1 MQELK
6 ITNSNGVEVY
16 LYGEIGRYMDVDV
29 NYIVRDLERLQK
41 EKNITSITFYVNSG
55 GGDVMQGL
63 ALYNY
68 LNRCNLDVTWVVD
81 GIAASMMAMLMCNP
95 KHKVKAAKYAKL
107 MYHRVTGYVYGNSDE
122 IRNAADMVDSFE
134 RDLISMMSA
143 RTCKET
149 DDIKS
154 SYFDGTDHW
163 MSVEDAK
170 SLRLVDE
177 IIDTESQIQVP
188 EAFNSAHDA
197 RMYYAS
203 IISNNHKNSKTMP
216 LDIKKLAQAIGLSDD
231 AGEDAVI
238 ARISDIRKE
247 KESMVKII
255 EDLKAENKKL
265 SDEAVSRAKKDIE
278 RMVQDAIDAKKIT
291 AEQKDVF
298 TKLAM
303 QDLESTKSVLDGM
316 TGVEPIAKQLG
327 KSQDEDNR
335 AWDELFKSGELEKVK
350 NNNPE
355 RYAKLYKEKFGRE
368 PQNQ

>member
-1 MQELK
+1 
-6 ITNSNGVEVY
+6 
-16 LYGEIGRYMDVDV
+16 
-29 NYIVRDLERLQK
+29 
-41 EKNITSITFYVNSG
+41 
-55 GGDVMQGL
+55 
-63 ALYNY
+63 
-68 LNRCNLDVTWVVD
+68 
-81 GIAASMMAMLMCNP
+81 
-95 KHKVKAAKYAKL
+95 
-107 MYHRVTGYVYGNSDE
+107 
-122 IRNAADMVDSFE
+122 
-134 RDLISMMSA
+134 
-143 RTCKET
+143 
-149 DDIKS
+149 
-154 SYFDGTDHW
+154 
-163 MSVEDAK
+163 
-170 SLRLVDE
+170 
-177 IIDTESQIQVP
+177 
-188 EAFNSAHDA
+188 
-197 RMYYAS
+197 
-203 IISNNHKNSKTMP
+203 MP

-316 TGVEPIAKQLG
+316 TGVEPIAKQLD

-335 AWDELFKSGELEKVK
+335 AWDELFKSGELEKGK